1 MQNSLSTREVP
12 MAQAPPLGRRLRVL
26 EMIGHL
32 GDFGGAERL
41 ALGLATH
48 LPHDRFETWVCAPR
62 GGDAD
67 ALAAL
72 ADAGVPFVD
81 LGRRG
86 KLDAH
91 RNRSLVGLLRQQR
104 FDVLHSHMFGSNVWA
119 TVFGRLCGVPV
130 LIAHEQTWSYE
141 GSRLRPWIDGH
152 VIGRLATRFV
162 AVSSADAQRMATLEG
177 VPREKIT
184 LIPNAYVPSVSS
196 ADTDVRAELGID
208 PSTPLVVS
216 AVVMRPQK
224 ALDVLLAAHARIVTQ
239 IPDAHLALAGDGECR
254 EQLQVRARELGLES
268 RVHFLGFRRDIDSI
282 LRSADVAALSSDF
295 EGTPLFAFE
304 CMAARTPLV
313 ATGVGGL
320 PDVIENGRT
329 GLLVPRQR
337 PQELADAIVR
347 LLNDPALRERLA
359 DEAAAHLDTY
369 TIENITRRFAT
380 LYEALSH
387 KAAGQS

>member
-1 MQNSLSTREVP
+1 MP
-12 MAQAPPLGRRLRVL
+12 PAPPLGRRLRVL

-48 LPHDRFETWVCAPR
+48 LPQDRFETWVCAPR
-62 GGDAD
+62 GGDPGAV
-67 ALAAL
+67 AAL
-72 ADAGVPFVD
+72 ADVGVPFVD
-81 LGRRG
+81 LGRRA

-91 RNRSLVGLLRQQR
+91 RNRTLVGLLRRQR

-119 TVFGRLCGVPV
+119 TVLGRLCGVPV

-152 VIGRLATRFV
+152 VIGKLATRFV
-162 AVSSADAQRMATLEG
+162 AVSSADAERMVTLEG
-177 VPREKIT
+177 VSRDKIT

-196 ADTDVRAELGID
+196 ADTDVRAELGLD
-208 PSTPLVVS
+208 PSAPLVVT

-224 ALDVLLAAHARIVTQ
+224 ALDVLLAAHARVVAQ
-239 IPDAHLALAGDGECR
+239 IPNAHLALAGDGECR
-254 EQLQVRARELGLES
+254 ELLEARARELGLES
-268 RVHFLGFRRDIDSI
+268 SAHFLGFRRDIDSI
-282 LRSADVAALSSDF
+282 IRTADVAAMSSDF

-320 PDVIENGRT
+320 PDVIEDGRT

-337 PQELADAIVR
+337 PQELADAIIR
-347 LLNDPALRERLA
+347 LLNDQTLGERIA
-359 DEAAAHLDTY
+359 DEAAEHLDGY
-369 TIENITRRFAT
+369 TIENVTRRFAT
-380 LYEALSH
+380 LYETLSLE
-387 KAAGQS
+387 AAGRS